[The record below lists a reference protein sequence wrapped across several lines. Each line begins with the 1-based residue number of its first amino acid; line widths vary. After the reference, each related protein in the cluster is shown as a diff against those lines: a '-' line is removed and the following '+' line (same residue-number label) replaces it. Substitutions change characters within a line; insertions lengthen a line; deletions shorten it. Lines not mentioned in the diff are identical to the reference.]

1 MSKTHF
7 YFCVMKEEQL
17 VTRILEGDEVAFEIL
32 FKEYH
37 LKILNLCYAML
48 HNRDEAEDLTQ
59 EVFLEVYRSID
70 KFRGKSQLSTW
81 IYRIAVNKS
90 INQTKKNK
98 LRRFFSLESDSV
110 IGTKSFEQTDWSLED
125 KQYNN
130 YLHQALDKLPTKQK
144 KAFVLFA
151 YDQLPQKEI
160 AEIMNCSLQSVEILV
175 YRARKSIQKYIES
188 IDKEIFK

>member
-1 MSKTHF
+1 
-7 YFCVMKEEQL
+7 MKEEEL
-17 VTRILEGDEVAFEIL
+17 VTRILEGDEAAFEIL

-37 LKILNLCYAML
+37 LKILNLCYAMV

-81 IYRIAVNKS
+81 IYRIAVNKT
-90 INQTKKNK
+90 INQSKKIK
-98 LRRFFSLESDSV
+98 LRRFFSMDNSGVLKVSSSEQSDW
-110 IGTKSFEQTDWSLED
+110 TLKD
-125 KQYNN
+125 KEYNN